1 MKRRIDI
8 KSVRGITVS
17 KASEEFIIHGS
28 DVEYDYYY
36 LSPRKMVIAEVIAI
50 QYKKETGKDLILAE
64 SDQKVLKNFVTSKKD
79 KKNDPNFS
87 AMPTTGLFSVTKE
100 KTNQQKPTITNQQN
114 TNKGGQSK
122 PLLGTAKLEDFIVK
136 KVLGRGSFGKVC
148 LVQYSGNKQLYAMK
162 SLKKD
167 VLIDQ
172 DQIENTLLEKNILQ
186 TLKHPFLVDLQFCF
200 QNDERIYLV
209 MPFLR
214 GGELFQHLR
223 KVRIFDEYK

>member
-17 KASEEFIIHGS
+17 KLSEEFVVHGN

-36 LSPRKMVIAEVIAI
+36 LSPKKLLICEVIAVN
-50 QYKKETGKDLILAE
+50 YKKETGKDLVLAE
-64 SDQKVLKNFVTSKKD
+64 FPEKSLAKLVTGKKD
-79 KKNDPNFS
+79 KKTDPNFS
-87 AMPTTGLFSVTKE
+87 CMPTTGLFSITKE
-100 KTNQQKPTITNQQN
+100 NGKVQQKSDPT
-114 TNKGGQSK
+114 K
-122 PLLGTAKLEDFIVK
+122 PLLGTAKLDDFRVL

-148 LVQYSGNKQLYAMK
+148 LVEYKLTNQLYAMK

-172 DQIENTLLEKNILQ
+172 DQVENTLLEKNILE
-186 TLKHPFLVDLQFCF
+186 TLKHPFLVGLQFCF
-200 QNDERIYLV
+200 QNSERIYLV

-214 GGELFQHLR
+214 YI
-223 KVRIFDEYK
+223 KC